1 MVRIIFIIFE
11 YNHKNMDLEFLSIEF
26 LNNSVKDYLY
36 FFLVIIIGLI
46 IARPIISYLLKIA
59 HKLFGSKDSDSER
72 DMLKSLLRKPLYYF
86 FLLMLHS

>member
-1 MVRIIFIIFE
+1 MVRIIFAIFE

-46 IARPIISYLLKIA
+46 SQ
-59 HKLFGSKDSDSER
+59 ER
-72 DMLKSLLRKPLYYF
+72 SLLPFQIGQKFNFYPSITMIYLD
-86 FLLMLHS
+86 

>member
-46 IARPIISYLLKIA
+46 ITRPIISYLLKIA
-59 HKLFGSKDSDSER
+59 HKLFGSKD
-72 DMLKSLLRKPLYYF
+72 
-86 FLLMLHS
+86 